1 MSRNARTQKTERP
14 QTAPITPCHAVY
26 TLIWT
31 VNVYANI
38 YLFSLSTQVDSA
50 IAVVQEDSSTV
61 RLDKEILA
69 NAIPMMYIFP

>member
-1 MSRNARTQKTERP
+1 MCGEERP
-14 QTAPITPCHAVY
+14 MC
-26 TLIWT
+26 T
-31 VNVYANI
+31 VNI

-69 NAIPMMYIFP
+69 NAIPMMYIFPQTKTIIHVLHCTFVCQSLWICV